1 MLNGGKSFGFGFQKK
16 RQWFLGRSKLALPLE
31 DTFVVSLEQA
41 VAAPFASRQLA
52 DLGARVIKVERP
64 NVGDFARSYD
74 KRVKGMSASFVWLNR
89 SKESFTLDLKH
100 NEAQGILS
108 RLLERADVFIQNL
121 APGAT
126 SRLGLSGQ
134 GLLERYPRL
143 ISCDISGYGSGG
155 PYSDRKAYD
164 LLIQC
169 ETGLVSITG
178 TPDTPC
184 KVAISVADI
193 ATGMYAYS
201 GILTALLQ
209 RAKTGRGTTF
219 EVSMLEALGEWMT
232 AAGYSAAYGGSVPKR
247 SGASHATIYPY
258 GPFKTG
264 DDKMVF
270 FGIQNERE
278 WASFCRVVLDDPE
291 FVKDPRFDSNSNR
304 NQNREA
310 LDIVIE
316 GCFQHLDRQAVLAR
330 LDEAQIANARMNSAG
345 EFWNHPQLQARRR
358 WREIDSPGGRIQS
371 ILPPV
376 SIGGDTPRMDAVPD
390 LGQHTRKILNE
401 LGYGDADINRF
412 AEDSVI

>member
-1 MLNGGKSFGFGFQKK
+1 
-16 RQWFLGRSKLALPLE
+16 
-31 DTFVVSLEQA
+31 LEQA

-64 NVGDFARSYD
+64 NAGDFARGYD

-100 NEAQGILS
+100 KEAPAILS
-108 RLLERADVFIQNL
+108 RLLERTDVFIQNL
-121 APGAT
+121 APGAAA
-126 SRLGLSGQ
+126 RLGLSGEM
-134 GLLERYPRL
+134 LLEKYPRL
-143 ISCDISGYGSGG
+143 IVCDISGYGSGG
-155 PYSDRKAYD
+155 PYSAKKAYD

-209 RAKTGRGTTF
+209 RTKTGEGTAF

-232 AAGYSAAYGGSVPKR
+232 GAGYSASYGGSAPQR
-247 SGASHATIYPY
+247 SGARHASIYPY
-258 GPFKTG
+258 GPFRTG
-264 DDKMVF
+264 DGKTVF
-270 FGIQNERE
+270 FGIQNPRE
-278 WASFCRVVLDDPE
+278 WENFCKTVLGQPE
-291 FVKDPRFDSNSNR
+291 LSKDSRFDTNPKRVSNSA
-304 NQNREA
+304 A
-310 LDIVIE
+310 LDSVIE
-316 GCFQHLDRQAVLAR
+316 DCFKHLDEQEVLAR

-345 EFWNHPQLQARRR
+345 EFWNHPQLQARGR
-358 WREIDSPGGRIQS
+358 WREIDSPVGTIKS

-376 SIGGDTPRMDAVPD
+376 ILEGTAPRMDAVPD
-390 LGQHTRKILNE
+390 LGQHTREILKE
-401 LGYGDADINRF
+401 LGYQDSDIDRL
-412 AEDSVI
+412 AEEAAI

>member
-1 MLNGGKSFGFGFQKK
+1 M
-16 RQWFLGRSKLALPLE
+16 ALPLE
-31 DTFVVSLEQA
+31 DTVVISLEQA

-52 DLGARVIKVERP
+52 DLGARVIKIERP
-64 NVGDFARSYD
+64 GIGDFARSYD
-74 KRVKGMSASFVWLNR
+74 TKVKGMSAAFIWLNR

-100 NEAQGILS
+100 GEAPFILS

-121 APGAT
+121 APGAAA
-126 SRLGLSGQ
+126 RLGLSGW

-247 SGASHATIYPY
+247 SGASHASIYPY
-258 GPFKTG
+258 GPFKAG
-264 DDKMVF
+264 DGKMVF

-278 WASFCRVVLDDPE
+278 WVNFCRIVIDDPE
-291 FVKDPRFDSNSNR
+291 LEKDPRFDCNSNR
-304 NQNREA
+304 NQNRQA
-310 LDIVIE
+310 LDTIIE
-316 GCFQHLDRQAVLAR
+316 ECFRDLDQQAVLAR
-330 LDEAQIANARMNSAG
+330 LDKAQIANAQLNSAE

-358 WREIDSPGGRIQS
+358 WTEIDSPVGCIQS

-376 SIGGDTPRMDAVPD
+376 SIGEDRPRMEAVPD
-390 LGQHTRKILNE
+390 LGQHTRKILKE
-401 LGYGDADINRF
+401 LGYEDTDINRF
-412 AEDSVI
+412 AEESVI